1 MSCIKQK
8 PRLERGL
15 ETWYDESVSFSCA
28 LFRDGI
34 VSPFL
39 LIFVMQDPLRESVLE
54 RPERQLPEKEETV
67 LGSFFELVK
76 VFLFAAVIIIPV
88 KVFLFQPFFVQG
100 SSMEPN
106 FSDGDYLI
114 VSEFGYKTTEVRLG
128 DNLHFSVDAF
138 RDPKRLDVVVFRY
151 PKDPSTYF
159 IKRVIGLP
167 GETVE
172 IKNSKVFIYNTE
184 HPSGFQ
190 IDEGAFLPRG
200 VVTPETLKVTLR
212 EGEFF
217 VLGDNRQA
225 SYDSRSIGPIDET
238 KIIGRVGIRI
248 WPFSALGLH

>member
-1 MSCIKQK
+1 MS
-8 PRLERGL
+8 
-15 ETWYDESVSFSCA
+15 DSF
-28 LFRDGI
+28 RE
-34 VSPFL
+34 
-39 LIFVMQDPLRESVLE
+39 QDPE
-54 RPERQLPEKEETV
+54 RLTGELPEKEETV

-76 VFLFAAVIIIPV
+76 VFLFAALIIIPV

-128 DNLHFSVDAF
+128 DNLHFSVEAF
-138 RDPKRLDVVVFRY
+138 RDPKRLDVIVFRY
-151 PKDPSTYF
+151 PKDPSTFF

-172 IKNSKVFIYNTE
+172 IKNSKVFIFNEE

-190 IDEGAFLPRG
+190 IDESGFLPKG
-200 VVTPETLKVTLR
+200 VTMSETLKVTLGK
-212 EGEFF
+212 GEFF

-225 SYDSRSIGPIDET
+225 SYDSRAIGPIDEK
-238 KIIGRVGIRI
+238 KIIGRVGVRV
-248 WPFSALGLH
+248 WPFSVQGFH